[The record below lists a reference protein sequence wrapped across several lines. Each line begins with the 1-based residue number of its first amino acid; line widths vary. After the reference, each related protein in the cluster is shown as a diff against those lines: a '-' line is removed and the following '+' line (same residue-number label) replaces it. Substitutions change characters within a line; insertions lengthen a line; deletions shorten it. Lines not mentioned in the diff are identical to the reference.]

1 MEFLFRAL
9 NAEQIIDI
17 FIALLTEKKVLL
29 ISKYKALLT
38 HASIALIS
46 FVFPLCWKHV
56 LIPIL
61 PKCMVNAIEAP
72 VPYLIGIDPVILKDD
87 QNFDIPN
94 EVYRVDLDSGFIS
107 LRDTKPKLPSK
118 DYKLLK

>member
-1 MEFLFRAL
+1 M
-9 NAEQIIDI
+9 I
-17 FIALLTEKKVLL
+17 
-29 ISKYKALLT
+29 
-38 HASIALIS
+38 
-46 FVFPLCWKHV
+46 
-56 LIPIL
+56 
-61 PKCMVNAIEAP
+61 NAIEAP

-118 DYKLLK
+118 DYKLLKQRLLNATQGIERPCPVLD